1 MTLSSLQHGLSLSSP
16 ALNLFPPIH
25 SIPRT
30 VGLKMK
36 EFDDVILPD
45 SPALSNSRVGVF
57 ESFPQ
62 THIGERE
69 RGREMGDK
77 ESSILARERGPDKGG
92 KRPVTR
98 SCSPLAVRGAVE
110 DRGAVLPVYGVRM
123 GVLDETPASSSPVTF
138 SSIALLASPPTSRFY
153 SFSSAPVLLPSGI
166 LSIRTP
172 YSSSSSSA
180 ASSSTSHS
188 SSVIN
193 YSSPLPSVM
202 DSSAQAKTP
211 PLHPHLQSHS
221 HSHSLQSQP
230 SLLTASNSSLQD
242 SSSSTST
249 NSNSNNVSSS
259 SIQRNEDTANP
270 SGGFLLSKYVR
281 DIGIRARSLVGGLL
295 KRDEAVLSSEDL
307 SAVEGSEVSS
317 GKIGWDTVE

>member
-1 MTLSSLQHGLSLSSP
+1 
-16 ALNLFPPIH
+16 
-25 SIPRT
+25 
-30 VGLKMK
+30 MK

-45 SPALSNSRVGVF
+45 SPAISNSRVGIF

-77 ESSILARERGPDKGG
+77 ESSILARERGLDKGG

-123 GVLDETPASSSPVTF
+123 GVLEETPASSSPVTF

-172 YSSSSSSA
+172 YSSSSSA

-221 HSHSLQSQP
+221 HSLQSQP
-230 SLLTASNSSLQD
+230 SLVTASHSSLQD
-242 SSSSTST
+242 SSSST

-259 SIQRNEDTANP
+259 SIQRNEDTANA

-317 GKIGWDTVE
+317 GKIGWDTVG